1 MFKKSLVVT
10 LVALMATSFAGTAM
24 ADIVCPDSSYCVVTF
39 TNVAKNRVTIAPNGA
54 GETFA
59 STGITVTVYLKN
71 CNGAPLVGVPLQEI
85 VVFNSALCICPGG
98 NVADAATDANGRTT
112 FSGTIRGG
120 GCVEA
125 LTIFADGVA
134 VCTRGDLKTN
144 SPDHVPASP
153 CFVDAGDLAALAAK
167 LGSIPNY
174 NICFDY
180 NESGPPTIDASDLAF
195 FASFLGAA
203 CQ

>member
-10 LVALMATSFAGTAM
+10 LAALIAACFVGTAM
-24 ADIVCPDSSYCVVTF
+24 ADIVCPDSSYCTVTF
-39 TNVAKNRVTIAPNGA
+39 TNPAKNRVTIAPNGA

-59 STGITVTVYLKN
+59 GTGITIRVFLKN
-71 CNGAPLVGVPLQEI
+71 CNGAPLVGVPAQEVNI
-85 VVFNSALCICPGG
+85 FNSALCICPGG
-98 NVADAATDANGRTT
+98 NSADAATDANGMTT

-120 GCVEA
+120 GCVES

-134 VCTRGDLKTN
+134 VCTRNDLKTN

-153 CFVDAGDLAALAAK
+153 CFVDAGDLSALAAR
-167 LGSIPNY
+167 LGIPVQY

-180 NESGPPTIDASDLAF
+180 NESGPPTIDASDLSF
-195 FASFLGAA
+195 FASLLGAA